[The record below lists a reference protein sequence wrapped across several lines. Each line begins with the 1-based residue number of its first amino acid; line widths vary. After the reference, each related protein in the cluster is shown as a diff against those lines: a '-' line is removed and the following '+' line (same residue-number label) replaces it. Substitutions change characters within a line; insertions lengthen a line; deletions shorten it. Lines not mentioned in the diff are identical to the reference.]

1 MCTATR
7 WRCRNSQLA
16 LILDLEDLLATRGR
30 VRDVELHK
38 TTQTTTSTA
47 TSQRVR
53 HCLAPA
59 ASNGA
64 LTPRPRP
71 RPAPHA
77 RLPAKS
83 RKTVHRP
90 RRQLYTICASR
101 RQCVLANSAV
111 PTAIPV
117 GSHDASLPSTEHT
130 RMQRVLYALPQF
142 CPGARDPMLTRSLQS
157 ARNCVRCR
165 PPARFDPRAPPP
177 SPPAARVRE
186 RVRESACAG
195 SASRSRRVRAALAP
209 KLRAAAAVR
218 ALCAIASPV
227 AVPSALRREPGRG
240 AHLHLDAC
248 LPAQALLE
256 HEVKK
261 TRGSSLPLTLR
272 KPHSN

>member
-1 MCTATR
+1 MCAGKL
-7 WRCRNSQLA
+7 CCPYS
-16 LILDLEDLLATRGR
+16 D
-30 VRDVELHK
+30 
-38 TTQTTTSTA
+38 
-47 TSQRVR
+47 
-53 HCLAPA
+53 
-59 ASNGA
+59 
-64 LTPRPRP
+64 
-71 RPAPHA
+71 
-77 RLPAKS
+77 
-83 RKTVHRP
+83 P
-90 RRQLYTICASR
+90 RRKPR
-101 RQCVLANSAV
+101 CVAAV
-111 PTAIPV
+111 
-117 GSHDASLPSTEHT
+117 DRHT

-261 TRGSSLPLTLR
+261 TRGSALPLTLR
-272 KPHSN
+272 KYKNPTLNQTKHV